1 MNLTGLVAKKKKRK
15 LKGWQNISPFN
26 HRKVFWLWHTG
37 IPVKPRRKW
46 YHCFFLRWTKSHQV
60 IVFSLSGSFARL
72 SVVFSFKRRLDYF
85 VSSVFSPTV
94 TLVILSWC
102 CFWINRHA
110 VPARVSLGITTIL
123 TSIVLSGSMNQEM
136 PQVSYIKAQDYFLLV
151 SFGFI
156 FVSFLEYMI
165 VLNSDPRPVWF
176 GWLRSCCVKESGKVS
191 NVM

>member
-1 MNLTGLVAKKKKRK
+1 MTHRNPNKTTRK
-15 LKGWQNISPFN
+15 LLPF
-26 HRKVFWLWHTG
+26 R
-37 IPVKPRRKW
+37 
-46 YHCFFLRWTKSHQV
+46 TKSHQV

-102 CFWINRHA
+102 CFWINRRA

-176 GWLRSCCVKESGKVS
+176 GWLGSCCVKESRKVS
-191 NVM
+191 NLI